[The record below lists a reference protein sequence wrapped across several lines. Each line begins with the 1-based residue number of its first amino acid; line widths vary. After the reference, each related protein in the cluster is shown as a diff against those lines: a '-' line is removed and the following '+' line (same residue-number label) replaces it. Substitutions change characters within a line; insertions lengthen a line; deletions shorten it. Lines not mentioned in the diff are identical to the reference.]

1 MVLQMQS
8 KCYKRKLRRKL
19 EKERQK
25 RIRRSE
31 VNRIVTQVQKSFGDK
46 ELSELD
52 ENLNENSDESLESEI
67 FCEQSQET
75 VIASNRFSCDRIE
88 HARESHDFECEM
100 NNDSFVADSEE
111 ELREWS
117 TSDNNTIDCNENE
130 QSGSTSD
137 NDDGVFQFSNNE
149 AKEVY
154 VTETIREWALEEG
167 VLSIEKLNNLRLH
180 VVHPTLPKNYK
191 SLLKT
196 PSYLNIVET
205 DEAQI

>member
-46 ELSELD
+46 ESSELD

-111 ELREWS
+111 ELLLVNGLLVIIIQLIAMKMSSLGLRV
-117 TSDNNTIDCNENE
+117 TMMMM
-130 QSGSTSD
+130 
-137 NDDGVFQFSNNE
+137 FSNF
-149 AKEVY
+149 
-154 VTETIREWALEEG
+154 LM
-167 VLSIEKLNNLRLH
+167 KLKKC
-180 VVHPTLPKNYK
+180 TLQKQSVSGHWRGEFSPWKN
-191 SLLKT
+191 
-196 PSYLNIVET
+196 
-205 DEAQI
+205 